1 VLLAYGVLAP
11 LLHAALAWGM
21 ARAAGLPAGD
31 TALLMTLAASA
42 SYIAVPAAVRLAM
55 PDADP
60 GIYLSMSLAVSF
72 PFNILIGIPLITQL
86 APLVLG

>member
-1 VLLAYGVLAP
+1 
-11 LLHAALAWGM
+11 M
-21 ARAAGLPAGD
+21 
-31 TALLMTLAASA
+31 LAASA
-42 SYIAVPAAVRLAM
+42 SYIAVPAAIRLAM